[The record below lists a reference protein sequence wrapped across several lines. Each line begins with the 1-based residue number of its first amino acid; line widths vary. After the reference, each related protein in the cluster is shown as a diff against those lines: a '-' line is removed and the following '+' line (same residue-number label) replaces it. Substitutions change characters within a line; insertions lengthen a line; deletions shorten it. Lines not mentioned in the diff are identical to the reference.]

1 MATGSAP
8 GKPRRSAPLSR
19 RDSRR
24 KAFELLFELEQHPG
38 TSAASL
44 LERSFDPELAALY
57 AVDEDA
63 EGYAAGLADA
73 AAEDYI
79 RKLVHAAADNR
90 EALDAELAKYP
101 HDWSYDRIGIVER
114 VLLRLTLAEI
124 ACVGTADKVAINE
137 AIELAKQYADDEAA
151 RFVNGILGSAV
162 ANINHLKASLKGSE

>member
-79 RKLVHAAADNR
+79 R